1 MKILELRLSNLNSL
15 TGEWVIDFTHPHYRS
30 DGIFLISGP
39 TGAGKTTIFDA
50 VCLALY
56 GTTPR
61 LGRITKGTNE
71 IMSRQRNA
79 CYAEVLFET
88 KQGRYRCTWSQ
99 QRNKSGNGLGE
110 AKHEISDAGS
120 GKILESKKRR
130 VLEVIEQ
137 KTGMDF
143 ERFRRSILLAQGN
156 FDSLLRADT
165 EQKSRILEQIT
176 GTEIYTK
183 ISQRVHERVRG
194 ERERLDAMNS
204 EIKEITLLDDDDE
217 RELRERV
224 ERLQGVEAGKHT
236 ALDAKER
243 ERAWLAGIENLSAEI
258 GELDSQERAL
268 AQEHTEFADERKR
281 LEGALRAGRLES
293 KYTAIATIR
302 AEQER
307 DREQHQSSTE
317 LQESTAQATGKQS
330 AQAREAEKIL
340 DRARAA
346 LAGQKPVLQ
355 QVRGADT
362 DIANQKKHIETLR
375 GSLDGIKQRQTDAR
389 ARVEEIELQLG
400 TERKNLDDA
409 LQYIQEHSADQH
421 LIDEFTGIEKQC
433 GIVLQAQDVL
443 REAEAARQ
451 QAADAI
457 ANSREAVAAGISAL
471 QEAQAEVDGYT
482 EKIAAR
488 EQEMGGLLGG
498 KLLREH
504 QERKES
510 LLREM
515 GLARTIAAMEEER
528 KRLVDGKACP
538 LCGSTTHPY
547 AAGNIPEISAQEQ
560 EIETITALVDS
571 VQAITAECSQ
581 LQNSLQTAGKRA
593 AAQEGELLRLREKQK
608 SAEENAEIYAQG
620 VREKE
625 AALLQARRALGQQLR
640 PLGGGVAPAAG
651 ESAAANGDAL
661 NQAGIDK
668 ILTALRGRRDDWK
681 QQQQQAGEIRERIVK
696 LESTLEHARTAV
708 KEIGQSVTEQHGLL
722 GAEQKKYEL
731 MQSQRR
737 EIFADKDP
745 DEEEKRLESAVH
757 AAEQAHTAA
766 RETYGQ
772 TAKELHALEEGIK
785 SLEQQMGERTTELDT
800 LEKEFA
806 GLLRDRGF
814 DGMPQFLSA
823 RLPGDEIEKLSARAK
838 ELDDGTTNLKAR
850 YTDRRERL
858 HKEQKRQLTDASL
871 EDLQAHIAQLKTEAE
886 QAHQEIAAAA
896 LVLEKNASAREQSES
911 KRAAIEKQQQEHTQW
926 ERLHALIGSA
936 DGKKYRSFAQG
947 LTFKLLTIHAN
958 RQLARITDRYLLM
971 HAETGGTALD
981 LNVVDNY
988 QGGDIRSTSN
998 LSGGESFLV
1007 SLALALGLSKMSS
1020 SHVQVD
1026 SLFLDEGFG
1035 TLDQDTL
1042 ETALS
1047 ALGELQQEGR
1057 IIGVISHIPILQE
1070 RIATQINIRPISGGR
1085 SVITGPG
1092 CGRRRESR

>member
-1 MKILELRLSNLNSL
+1 M
-15 TGEWVIDFTHPHYRS
+15 
-30 DGIFLISGP
+30 
-39 TGAGKTTIFDA
+39 
-50 VCLALY
+50 
-56 GTTPR
+56 
-61 LGRITKGTNE
+61 
-71 IMSRQRNA
+71 
-79 CYAEVLFET
+79 
-88 KQGRYRCTWSQ
+88 
-99 QRNKSGNGLGE
+99 
-110 AKHEISDAGS
+110 
-120 GKILESKKRR
+120 
-130 VLEVIEQ
+130 
-137 KTGMDF
+137 
-143 ERFRRSILLAQGN
+143 
-156 FDSLLRADT
+156 
-165 EQKSRILEQIT
+165 
-176 GTEIYTK
+176 
-183 ISQRVHERVRG
+183 
-194 ERERLDAMNS
+194 
-204 EIKEITLLDDDDE
+204 
-217 RELRERV
+217 
-224 ERLQGVEAGKHT
+224 
-236 ALDAKER
+236 
-243 ERAWLAGIENLSAEI
+243 
-258 GELDSQERAL
+258 
-268 AQEHTEFADERKR
+268 
-281 LEGALRAGRLES
+281 
-293 KYTAIATIR
+293 
-302 AEQER
+302 
-307 DREQHQSSTE
+307 
-317 LQESTAQATGKQS
+317 
-330 AQAREAEKIL
+330 L

-346 LAGQKPVLQ
+346 LREQKPVLQ

-362 DIANQKKHIETLR
+362 DIANQKKHIESLR
-375 GSLDGIKQRQTDAR
+375 GSFDGIKQRQTDAR

-400 TERKNLDDA
+400 TERKKLDDG

-421 LIDEFTGIEKQC
+421 LVDEFTGIEKQC

-457 ANSREAVAAGISAL
+457 ANSREAVAAGVSAL

-488 EQEMGGLLGG
+488 EQELGGLLGG

-571 VQAITAECSQ
+571 AQDITAECSQ
-581 LQNSLQTAGKRA
+581 LQESLQTAGKRA

-608 SAEENAEIYAQG
+608 SAQENAEIYAQS
-620 VREKE
+620 VQEKE
-625 AALLQARRALGQQLR
+625 TALLQARQALVRQLH
-640 PLGGGVAPAAG
+640 PLGGGVVPAAE
-651 ESAAANGDAL
+651 ESAAAANGDAL
-661 NQAGIDK
+661 NQASIDK

-681 QQQQQAGEIRERIVK
+681 QQQVETGEIRERIVK
-696 LESTLEHARTAV
+696 LESALEHARAAV
-708 KEIGQSVTEQHGLL
+708 KESGQSVTEQQGLL

-731 MQSQRR
+731 LQGRR
-737 EIFADKDP
+737 GEMFADKDP

-772 TAKELHALEEGIK
+772 TAKELHALQEGIK

-823 RLPGDEIEKLSARAK
+823 RLPGDAIEKLSARAK
-838 ELDDGTTNLKAR
+838 ELDDSTTNLKAR

-958 RQLARITDRYLLM
+958 RQLARITDRYLLV
-971 HAETGGTALD
+971 HAETSGTALD

-1070 RIATQINIRPISGGR
+1070 RIATQINIRPVSGGR

-1092 CGRRRESR
+1092 CGRRREPR